1 MHVTIR
7 QPHGVCGGR
16 GRALVRAV
24 GLAAIACALV
34 ISLLSCASSSGSARR
49 AGVDSSSPRSIG
61 VATME
66 ADGTIVLQ
74 VRAVE
79 GGAVAEALFRY
90 PKDHPE
96 YAAVL
101 KHLGGMRPGESK
113 PVPPWPDRN

>member
-1 MHVTIR
+1 VD
-7 QPHGVCGGR
+7 
-16 GRALVRAV
+16 
-24 GLAAIACALV
+24 
-34 ISLLSCASSSGSARR
+34 AS
-49 AGVDSSSPRSIG
+49 PPKPIG

-74 VRAVE
+74 LRAVE
-79 GGAVAEALFRY
+79 GGAVGEALFRY

-101 KHLGGMRPGESK
+101 KHLGGMRPGQSK